1 MDQRLVFLVE
11 VAALLLGQ
19 VEVAVHLFPDPYRH
33 PEEGPHRR
41 MAIGESAR
49 SGVGGDVLQAQ
60 RARVGDQLAEQ
71 AAAFRPVMDPGDLR
85 LIQANRDELG
95 QPAALADDAQ
105 RAVTSR
111 HQLDRR
117 LDDMPEHD
125 LEFQMTADGDHGL
138 QQRVRPVP
146 GVEDRLQPQLQ
157 LYEEV
162 VEPQV
167 RQQRVGLL
175 ALHRLPLHIT
185 RVPRHDRTR
194 ANGPAESPP
203 GRSVWPSRPVKAA
216 RPSAPRAPVG
226 LRSPAAHR
234 TSRTTAAFITPGASR
249 TSGPRPAD

>member
-1 MDQRLVFLVE
+1 
-11 VAALLLGQ
+11 
-19 VEVAVHLFPDPYRH
+19 
-33 PEEGPHRR
+33 

-117 LDDMPEHD
+117 LDDVPEHD

-138 QQRVRPVP
+138 QQRVCPVP
-146 GVEDRLQPQLQ
+146 GVEDRLQSQLQ
-157 LYEEV
+157 LYEQV

-185 RVPRHDRTR
+185 LCHAMIVRELTARRNLRRAVPS
-194 ANGPAESPP
+194 AFP
-203 GRSVWPSRPVKAA
+203 GWSRLQDQARLGHRPVLDHQRLTELAYHCCFHHSS
-216 RPSAPRAPVG
+216 SAYVFSASLTTRWPG
-226 LRSPAAHR
+226 
-234 TSRTTAAFITPGASR
+234 TSG
-249 TSGPRPAD
+249 TSGPRPTD